1 MGCCCCCCCCD
12 RNNQVHSAGGL
23 ERQRSCT
30 DIGWLL
36 VFAALSAGLGALLSW
51 AVRKGGDPRR
61 LLHGVD
67 SEGNVCGRGDQQP
80 LPGVPGS
87 GQNTTGLT
95 LLVLEDALG
104 RKRHCAASCPPG
116 YRQTVFRRCVLDSG
130 PVALVHGTLNVSGA
144 VIEEVVQDL
153 ATCRRELGY
162 MGLVAIG
169 LSVAALLL
177 LRYCV
182 ALLVWFLLMAVSLG
196 CVGGTF
202 YLWFSWNARRR
213 SAQPNAGAWL
223 VAAVAGTTA
232 MVLLMLTVLVLRK
245 RIQLVTALFGEAGKA
260 LTAMPGLLL
269 QPAWTLCFCAATAVA
284 GAAAMLVLLT
294 AGDAAVA
301 RGADDDSGGHVTV
314 LLKRD
319 SLLRLG
325 PWYLALVVGW
335 LLQLAV
341 SCQEVVVAGAAADW
355 YFYRPAAARR
365 WAQCASLWRLV
376 RYHLGSVLL
385 GSLLVA
391 VARVL
396 RLACRIA
403 GRRCRKPG
411 AHCCCC
417 LDPCGGCVAALRFL
431 NRNAFVM
438 LAARGHSLCR
448 AAREAWQLLSRNALR
463 VATVNCVGDFVLLL
477 AKAAVVVGTTL
488 AGQKLTQDKVGH
500 LLWGQW
506 VPLTAGALGSFLV
519 AHCFLSV
526 YEMTLDTLFLC
537 FCHQCEEIGRGGVA
551 TIAVPD
557 ALAIPGS
564 SSPPISGTIPAL

>member
-1 MGCCCCCCCCD
+1 MGCCCD
-12 RNNQVHSAGGL
+12 RSNQVHSAGGL
-23 ERQRSCT
+23 DRQRSCT
-30 DIGWLL
+30 DPGWLL
-36 VFAALSAGLGALLSW
+36 VFAAFSAGLGVLLSW
-51 AVRKGGDPRR
+51 AVRKGGDPLR

-67 SEGNVCGRGDQQP
+67 SQGNVCGRGDQRP

-95 LLVLEDALG
+95 LLVLEDAMG
-104 RKRHCAASCPPG
+104 HKRHCAASCPPG

-130 PVALVHGTLNVSGA
+130 PVGFVQRTVNVSGML
-144 VIEEVVQDL
+144 IQEVVQDL
-153 ATCRRELGY
+153 AVCRQELGY

-169 LSVAALLL
+169 LSVVALFL

-182 ALLVWFLLMAVSLG
+182 ALLVWLLLAMVSLG
-196 CVGGTF
+196 CVGGTC
-202 YLWFSWNARRR
+202 YLWFTWNARRR
-213 SAQPNAGAWL
+213 NAQPNQGAWL
-223 VAAVAGTTA
+223 VAAIAGTTG

-269 QPAWTLCFCAATAVA
+269 QPAWTLCFCVVIWAA
-284 GAAAMLVLLT
+284 GAVAMLVLLT

-301 RGADDDSGGHVTV
+301 KEGADVTV
-314 LLKRD
+314 LLRQD

-325 PWYLALVVGW
+325 PWYLLLALCW
-335 LLQLAV
+335 LLQVAV

-355 YFYRPAAARR
+355 YFYRGTG
-365 WAQCASLWRLV
+365 WSAQCASLWRLM

-391 VARVL
+391 IARVL
-396 RLACRIA
+396 KLACKFASR
-403 GRRCRKPG
+403 RKPDKKT
-411 AHCCCC
+411 ACC
-417 LDPCGGCVAALRFL
+417 LCSCCSIAALRFL
-431 NRNAFVM
+431 NRNAFIM
-438 LAARGHSLCR
+438 LAARGYSLCR
-448 AAREAWQLLSRNALR
+448 AASEAWQLLSRNALR

-477 AKAAVVVGTTL
+477 AKASVVAGTTL
-488 AGQKLTQDKVGH
+488 AGHRLTEAKVGH
-500 LLWGQW
+500 LLWGPW
-506 VPLTAGALGSFLV
+506 APLTAGALFSFLV

-537 FCHQCEEIGRGGVA
+537 FCHQSEEIERAGVS

-557 ALAIPGS
+557 ALAAFVEKSGS
-564 SSPPISGTIPAL
+564 VAHRPKTTLRL

>member
-1 MGCCCCCCCCD
+1 MGFCCCCD
-12 RNNQVHSAGGL
+12 RSNQVHSAGGL

-30 DIGWLL
+30 DTGWLL
-36 VFAALSAGLGALLSW
+36 VFAAYSAGMGVLLSW
-51 AVRKGGDPRR
+51 AVRKGGDPLR
-61 LLHGVD
+61 LLYGVD
-67 SEGNVCGRGDQQP
+67 SQGNVCDRGYQQP

-95 LLVLEDALG
+95 LLVLEDAMG

-130 PVALVHGTLNVSGA
+130 PVGFVHRTLNVSG
-144 VIEEVVQDL
+144 VLIQEVLQDL
-153 ATCRRELGY
+153 ATCRQELGY

-182 ALLVWFLLMAVSLG
+182 ALLVWLLLAVVSLG
-196 CVGGTF
+196 CVGGTC
-202 YLWFSWNARRR
+202 YLWFTWNARRR
-213 SAQPNAGAWL
+213 NAQPNVGAWL

-269 QPAWTLCFCAATAVA
+269 QPAWTLCFCAVTWVA
-284 GAAAMLVLLT
+284 GAVAMLVLLT

-301 RGADDDSGGHVTV
+301 KDGADVTV
-314 LLKRD
+314 LLRQD

-325 PWYLALVVGW
+325 PWYLVLALCW
-335 LLQLAV
+335 LLQVAV

-355 YFYRPAAARR
+355 YFYRGTG
-365 WAQCASLWRLV
+365 WSAQCASLWRLV

-391 VARVL
+391 IARVL
-396 RLACRIA
+396 KLACRFA
-403 GRRCRKPG
+403 SRQCRKPG
-411 AHCCCC
+411 KKAACCLCSCCCC
-417 LDPCGGCVAALRFL
+417 SIAALRFL
-431 NRNAFVM
+431 NRNAFIM
-438 LAARGHSLCR
+438 LAARGYSLCR
-448 AAREAWQLLSRNALR
+448 AASEAWQLLSRNALR

-488 AGQKLTQDKVGH
+488 TGHRLTEDKVGQ

-506 VPLTAGALGSFLV
+506 APLTAGALFSFLV

-557 ALAIPGS
+557 ALAAFVEKSGS
-564 SSPPISGTIPAL
+564 VAPPAARQ